1 MIKAVIFDMFET
13 LITHFKSPLYFGKQ
27 IAEDIKSGT
36 KVLFIGIACDVIKI
50 KNMVK
55 SLKLK
60 DDNVIYVDLVCNG
73 PADPEVAVQF
83 VDMMEFLRKVPWSMI
98 RGTAQLLVKLC
109 LYLISTGRARMEI
122 FGMTINLHKIHSVL
136 QTLIHLCDT
145 MIMLTAEE
153 LRTIDISDILKNR
166 K

>member
-1 MIKAVIFDMFET
+1 MKANHG
-13 LITHFKSPLYFGKQ
+13 L
-27 IAEDIKSGT
+27 
-36 KVLFIGIACDVIKI
+36 
-50 KNMVK
+50 
-55 SLKLK
+55 
-60 DDNVIYVDLVCNG
+60 
-73 PADPEVAVQF
+73 
-83 VDMMEFLRKVPWSMI
+83 MEYLRKVPWSII

-122 FGMTINLHKIHSVL
+122 LGMTINLHKIHSVL

>member
-1 MIKAVIFDMFET
+1 MKANHG
-13 LITHFKSPLYFGKQ
+13 L
-27 IAEDIKSGT
+27 
-36 KVLFIGIACDVIKI
+36 
-50 KNMVK
+50 
-55 SLKLK
+55 
-60 DDNVIYVDLVCNG
+60 
-73 PADPEVAVQF
+73 
-83 VDMMEFLRKVPWSMI
+83 MEYLRKVPWSMI
-98 RGTAQLLVKLC
+98 RGTTQLFVKLC

-122 FGMTINLHKIHSVL
+122 LGMTINLYKIHSVL